1 MQYAAEKDEKEMG
14 MAEKE
19 DDKGFSVKDRRFFS
33 DTGEPRPAGEEKEAG
48 GGAAKEEKPGREKP
62 VKDTAGKP
70 DGEKPEA
77 EKKEYAYPEVNF
89 SYFVLS
95 LHTSALFHFGD
106 FQDPASGETEKN
118 VGAAKQT
125 IDILAM
131 LKEKTAGNLSE
142 NERHLLDSVLFELR
156 MRFVKESGRS

>member
-1 MQYAAEKDEKEMG
+1 MD

-19 DDKGFSVKDRRFFS
+19 EDKGFSVKDRRFFS
-33 DTGEPRPAGEEKEAG
+33 ETGESRPVEEEKEAG
-48 GGAAKEEKPGREKP
+48 GRAAKEETPGREEPK
-62 VKDTAGKP
+62 KERAGKP
-70 DGEKPEA
+70 AGEKLKEA
-77 EKKEYAYPEVNF
+77 QEEYTYPEVNF

-106 FQDPASGETEKN
+106 FQDPDSGETEKN
-118 VGAAKQT
+118 IEAAKQT

>member
-1 MQYAAEKDEKEMG
+1 EKDKKEMD

-19 DDKGFSVKDRRFFS
+19 EDKGFSVKDRRFFS
-33 DTGEPRPAGEEKEAG
+33 ETGESRPAEEKTAAGGGEEKE
-48 GGAAKEEKPGREKP
+48 ETPGREEPK
-62 VKDTAGKP
+62 KEKAGKP
-70 DGEKPEA
+70 DGEKPKEA
-77 EKKEYAYPEVNF
+77 QKEYAYPEVNF

-118 VGAAKQT
+118 IGAAKQT